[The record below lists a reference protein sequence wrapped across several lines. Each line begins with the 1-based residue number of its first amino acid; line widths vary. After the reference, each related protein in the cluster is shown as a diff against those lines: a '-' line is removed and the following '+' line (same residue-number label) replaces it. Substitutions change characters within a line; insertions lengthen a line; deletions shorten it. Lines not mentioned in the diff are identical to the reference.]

1 MKTTLPYTKLLSLL
15 CVFLALSMPS
25 TPIIAQNL
33 SCTLTAPLNEAT
45 YTIPA
50 AIFLSATTTSPAGIS
65 IQRVEFYSGNTKIG
79 QDNTSPYSVYWT
91 TTNSGSYAIRA
102 KVITTIATQ
111 SFSVTRTITVLP
123 PVPPTVSLT
132 APANNAIFA
141 SNNNITLS
149 ASAWAGTNST
159 LQRVKFYANGVLVG
173 QDTSSPYSI
182 VWTNVAQGTYTIIAI
197 AYANNNTS
205 TLSASRMITVNAP
218 ALPTVS
224 LTQPTNGTAFIG
236 VANINLTATATAAN
250 GASITKV
257 EFFVGSTK
265 IGEDTTSPY
274 TYLWNSPTDGTS
286 SLTAKATNN
295 NGLIATSNPISITV
309 NNNPT
314 VIISSP
320 ANNSTFTAP
329 ANVTIQ
335 TVPSTY
341 SGSSVQKVE
350 FFVDNNKVGE
360 DISAPYSYSVTNL
373 TVGTYSLTARVTD
386 SNNRQATSAT
396 TIINVPSVP
405 SVPPTASLTSP
416 TNNSTFTAPATISL
430 SATATASS
438 GTTIQRVDFYSGTT
452 KIGEDLTTPYNF
464 TWTNV
469 ASGIYALRAV
479 AVNNN
484 AQEGASSTVNIT
496 VQNQITPPTVAITQP
511 TANTQFYV
519 GDNITINASV
529 TQTSAAYLSVNNTQ
543 TGWVKLKMGYNPDNL
558 WSPMQNAVAG
568 GNNTLEIT
576 LKDIGGNANWS
587 SIKLCPQGNTNNCI
601 NMATYWAAGQN
612 LDDGW
617 RRISIPL
624 SDFDLSINFSSISY
638 IEFPHSANAGAFNL
652 GIRDI
657 AFTGGTTPF
666 VWFGASHLNI
676 STNAT
681 EGSAIPSTLVQP
693 ASSEATISRVDFYN
707 ATTLIGSD
715 TTSPYSYLWSNATQG
730 THTLTAVAVYN
741 GTAMVS
747 SLPVNINVAAVQALP
762 GIVTITATFA
772 TIPTAYT
779 VQKAPLRYNKDF
791 AYSLTL
797 DDGLK
802 DAYTAAFKLLNG
814 GTIVENGNNVYY
826 PPLKYTDGC
835 GNDIVFTG
843 GVAWSSANIL
853 GDDNHVG
860 NSSNNMLWSEL
871 DEMYAAKWGV
881 LNHSWSHAA
890 YNLTPEQY
898 NYQVTEN
905 VNWVRNRT
913 ANAIE
918 MTQFVVPS
926 GDSNYY
932 PYAFN
937 NGMRAVYSQFWQQ
950 NYQYGF
956 NVSGA
961 VDMNNLLMTREFI
974 SDETPVAINKITDV
988 ANNSINGARY
998 WWADFTHG
1006 CSLTSPVSGNIQ
1018 FSTFKNYLQYI
1029 AAQYGKN
1036 GSDRVWAAS
1045 LQEVQEYLSV
1055 REATVIS
1062 SSLVGNQLV
1071 VNIDI
1076 SNVPENLRHY
1086 ALSLA
1091 INANA
1096 SFTNVQVAGCPTC
1109 NVSYNGN
1116 QWQKQLINL
1125 SWVPTQTGAK
1135 MATNNTPHQL
1145 SNANMLPNVVS
1156 LIPNPAQSQVTLKFS
1171 HALQKQNAI
1180 IDFYNVMGK
1189 LVAQKQINI
1198 AGNDTEIKLDLNDIC
1213 LEQGVYVLDIEGE
1226 VEHFH
1231 GLKLV
1236 KQ

>member
-25 TPIIAQNL
+25 TPIIAQTL
-33 SCTLTAPLNEAT
+33 SCALTAPLNGAT
-45 YTIPA
+45 YIAPTT
-50 AIFLSATTTSPAGIS
+50 IFLSATTTVPVGIT

-79 QDNTSPYSVYWT
+79 QDNTSPYSIYWT
-91 TTNSGSYAIRA
+91 TTNSGTYVVKA
-102 KVITTIATQ
+102 KVITTIGTQ
-111 SFSVTRTITVLP
+111 TFSATRTITVLP
-123 PVPPTVSLT
+123 PAPPTVSLI
-132 APANNAIFA
+132 APANNATFA
-141 SNNNITLS
+141 VNSNITLS
-149 ASAWAGTNST
+149 ASAFAGANST
-159 LQRVKFYANGVLVG
+159 LQRVKFYANGTLIG
-173 QDTSSPYSI
+173 QDTTSPYSI
-182 VWTNVAQGTYTIIAI
+182 AWANVAQGTYTIIAI
-197 AYANNNTS
+197 AYSNNNTS
-205 TLSASRMITVNAP
+205 TLSASRMITVNA
-218 ALPTVS
+218 ATLPTVS
-224 LTQPTNGTAFIG
+224 LTQPTNGTTFTG
-236 VANINLTATATAAN
+236 VANVSLTATATAAN

-265 IGEDTTSPY
+265 IGEDATSPY

-286 SLTAKATNN
+286 SLTAKATSS
-295 NGLIATSNPISITV
+295 NGLIATSNAITITV

-320 ANNSTFTAP
+320 TNNSTFAAP
-329 ANVTIQ
+329 ANFTIQ
-335 TVPSTY
+335 AVPSTY
-341 SGSSVQKVE
+341 NGSSVQKVE

-360 DISAPYSYSVTNL
+360 DISAPYLYNVTNF
-373 TVGTYSLTARVTD
+373 TVGTYSLTARATD
-386 SNNRQATSAT
+386 SNNRQGLSTTT
-396 TIINVPSVP
+396 TINVP

-416 TNNSTFTAPATISL
+416 QNNSSFTAPATISL

-438 GTTIQRVDFYSGTT
+438 GTTIQRVEFYNGTT
-452 KIGEDLTTPYNF
+452 KIGEDLTVPYSF

-469 ASGIYALRAV
+469 GVGTYTLKAV

-484 AQEGASSTVNIT
+484 AQEGESSTVNVT

-511 TANTQFYV
+511 TANAQFYV

-576 LKDIGGNANWS
+576 LKDFGGNANWS
-587 SIKLCPQGNTNNCI
+587 SIKLYPQGNINNGI

-612 LDDGW
+612 LGDGW
-617 RRISIPL
+617 KRVSIPL
-624 SDFDLSINFSSISY
+624 SDFDSSINFSSISY
-638 IEFPHSANAGAFNL
+638 IEFPHSANAGAFNV
-652 GIRDI
+652 GISDMT
-657 AFTGGTTPF
+657 FTGGAIPF
-666 VWFGASHLNI
+666 VWFGSSHLNI

-681 EGSAIPSTLVQP
+681 EGSAIPATLVQP
-693 ASSEATISRVDFYN
+693 SSGTSAINRVDFYDGT
-707 ATTLIGSD
+707 AFIGSD
-715 TTSPYSYLWSNATQG
+715 TTYPYSYTWSNATQG
-730 THTLTAVAVYN
+730 AHTLTAVAVYN
-741 GTAMVS
+741 GTSTVS

-772 TIPTAYT
+772 TAPTTYS

-802 DAYTAAFKLLNG
+802 DAYTTAFKLLNG

-826 PPLKYTDGC
+826 SPLKYTDGC

-843 GVAWSSANIL
+843 GVAWNSANIL

-871 DEMYAAKWGV
+871 DEMYTAKWDV

-898 NYQVTEN
+898 NYQITEN

-937 NGMRAVYSQFWQQ
+937 NNMRAVYSQFWQQ

-961 VDMNNLLMTREFI
+961 VNMNNLLMTREFI
-974 SDETPVAINKITDV
+974 SDEPPVAINKITDV
-988 ANNSINGARY
+988 ANNSVNGARY

-1006 CSLTSPVSGNIQ
+1006 CGLTSPISGNIQ

-1029 AAQYGKN
+1029 ASQYGKN

-1045 LQEVQEYLSV
+1045 LQEVQEYLTV

-1062 SSLVGNQLV
+1062 SSVVGNQLV
-1071 VNIDI
+1071 VNLDI
-1076 SNVPENLRHY
+1076 NNVPENLRHY

-1109 NVSYNGN
+1109 NVTYNGN

-1125 SWVPTQTGAK
+1125 SWLPTQSSAK
-1135 MATNNTPHQL
+1135 MATNNTLHQL
-1145 SNANMLPNVVS
+1145 SNADMLPNVIRVV
-1156 LIPNPAQSQVTLKFS
+1156 PNPAQSQVTLKFS
-1171 HALQKQNAI
+1171 QALQKQNALI
-1180 IDFYNVMGK
+1180 NFYNTMGK
-1189 LVAQKQINI
+1189 LVTQKQINI
-1198 AGNDTEIKLDLNDIC
+1198 ASNDTEIKLDLNDIC

-1226 VEHFH
+1226 LQHFH
-1231 GLKLV
+1231 GIKLV